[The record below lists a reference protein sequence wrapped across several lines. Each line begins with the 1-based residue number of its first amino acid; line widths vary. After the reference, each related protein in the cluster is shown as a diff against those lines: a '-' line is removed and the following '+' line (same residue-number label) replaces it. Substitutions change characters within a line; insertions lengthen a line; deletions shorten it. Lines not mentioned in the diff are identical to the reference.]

1 MKRAPQWCSLKPM
14 KIETPAASR
23 SVGTARKSDKAKGKS
38 DEFAR
43 ALEEDGEDE
52 AAAAGAVSGAAPVS
66 AIDAL
71 LSVQEIS
78 GEEERSAQAK
88 ARGEELL
95 EKLDA
100 LRHGLLAG
108 HLAPD
113 QLDALVGLVK
123 SERAQTSDPALGETL
138 DQIELLARVE
148 LAKLGRDV

>member
-1 MKRAPQWCSLKPM
+1 M
-14 KIETPAASR
+14 KIESPAGAR
-23 SVGTARKSDKAKGKS
+23 SVTTARKSDKARVKT

-43 ALEEDGEDE
+43 ALEDGEDE
-52 AAAAGAVSGAAPVS
+52 EGAATAVSGAPPVS

-71 LSVQEIS
+71 LSVQEMS

-95 EKLDA
+95 EQLDE

-108 HLAPD
+108 RLPAD
-113 QLDALVGLVK
+113 RLDGLVALVK
-123 SERAQTSDPALGETL
+123 SERAQTSDPGLAETL
-138 DQIELLARVE
+138 DQIELLAKVE